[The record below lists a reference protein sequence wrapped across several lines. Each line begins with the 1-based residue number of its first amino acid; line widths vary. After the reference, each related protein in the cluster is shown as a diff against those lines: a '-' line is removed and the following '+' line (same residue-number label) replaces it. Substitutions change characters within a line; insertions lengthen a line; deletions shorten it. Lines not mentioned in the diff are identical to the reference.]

1 MTRSV
6 MRQLRDAA
14 HELGFWVE
22 SATRYVRRVPGEP
35 RNETWYETVLLCPC
49 GALKRLHVKASS
61 LPDLRAHLRDHLI
74 RDGLLEGEKSP
85 A

>member
-1 MTRSV
+1 MTKSA

-22 SATRYVRRVPGEP
+22 SATRYVRRVPGQP
-35 RNETWYETVLLCPC
+35 TNEVWFETVLLCPC
-49 GALKRLHVKASS
+49 GQLKTLHIKASS
-61 LPDLRAHLRDHLI
+61 LPHLRERLREHLI
-74 RDGLLEGEKSP
+74 RDGLLQPQSTP